1 MLAPGYILPS
11 RKTISNSLIPQLY
24 QTAVNVLNIKFKN
37 VSAICLTT
45 DAWTSI
51 NNDSYVALTAHYIDD
66 NTKLTSFFLGCHY
79 FTDRHTAAALSTFLQ
94 DLVKKWG
101 IGHLITMTVSDN
113 APNITAAIRLCNWR
127 HLPCFAHCI
136 NLVVQSG
143 LEKVKILIDKVKAIV
158 EYFKRSSH
166 AKLRLNEIQVQGGY
180 PVLKLKQDCPTRW
193 NSTYD
198 MIDRVLKI
206 KEPILSTL
214 AILNNELNNIS
225 HAEWKVLHYL
235 SKLLKIFY
243 DVTYE
248 ISTEKY
254 VSISKVILFSK
265 VMINYVS
272 MYVNDPSM
280 PSDINSVATILLN
293 KLHARFDYLVDNEV
307 VTHSTLLDP
316 RFKKQGFLNDRQ
328 YQLAYESLS
337 RKVQG
342 ISLGQ
347 DNPDPEV
354 IHDVGPLTGSEII
367 WKDFDTRVDALY
379 GGSNTTVAGILE
391 LDRYIAE
398 PLLKRRIH

>member
-1 MLAPGYILPS
+1 M
-11 RKTISNSLIPQLY
+11 N
-24 QTAVNVLNIKFKN
+24 
-37 VSAICLTT
+37 
-45 DAWTSI
+45 
-51 NNDSYVALTAHYIDD
+51 
-66 NTKLTSFFLGCHY
+66 
-79 FTDRHTAAALSTFLQ
+79 
-94 DLVKKWG
+94 KWG

-113 APNITAAIRLCNWR
+113 AANITAAIRLCNWR

-143 LEKVKILIDKVKAIV
+143 LEKVKILIGKVKAIV

-166 AKLRLNEIQVQGGY
+166 ALLKLNEIQVQGGY

-198 MIDRVLKI
+198 MVDRVLKI

-214 AILNNELNNIS
+214 AILNNELNNILPT
-225 HAEWKVLHYL
+225 EWKVLHYL
-235 SKLLKIFY
+235 LKLLKIFY
-243 DVTYE
+243 DVTNE

-265 VMINYVS
+265 IMINYVS
-272 MYVNDPSM
+272 IYVNDPSM
-280 PSDINSVATILLN
+280 PSDINSVATIFLN
-293 KLHARFDYLVDNEV
+293 KLHARFDYLMDNEV

-316 RFKKQGFLNDRQ
+316 RFKKQGFQNDRK

-337 RKVQG
+337 RKIQG

-347 DNPDPEV
+347 NNPEPEV
-354 IHDVGPLTGSEII
+354 VLNVGPLIGSEII
-367 WKDFDTRVDALY
+367 WKDFDTRVDALCG
-379 GGSNTTVAGILE
+379 GGSNTIVAGILE

-398 PLLKRRIH
+398 PLLKRTEDPLVWWNERKLIYPRLYQLVRRRLCVVATSVPCERIFSKAGLVLTDRRSRLTTEKVEKLIFLNHNLE